1 MQYIFLFFL
10 EQDNKGENMKVKK
23 RILKYLMIFI
33 LGFIFLIN
41 GIYFYAKLCP
51 KLDIKN
57 VNTFYLY
64 TNNDEL
70 YFEGSG
76 EKEWVDLNNISD
88 NLIKATIN
96 IEDKKFY
103 EHHGVDILRVI
114 KATINNIKNGEIVE
128 GASTITQQYAKNLY
142 LDFDKTFKRKLNEL
156 WYTIQIE
163 SHYTKDEILEGYL
176 NTINY
181 GHGNYG
187 IKNASQYYFNKD
199 PSDLTLAES
208 CILANIPKS
217 PTNYSPINNYE
228 LAKQRQENTLKTFL
242 KNEVITREEYD
253 EAISEEIIIYG
264 KKEKINLTTLMY
276 YQDAVFK
283 ELKDLKGIP
292 STYLESGG
300 LKIYT
305 NLDLKAQTILEENIN
320 KTIKNDKLQVN
331 SVIMEPKTGKITAL
345 VGGRDYNK
353 SQFNRSIN
361 SKRQVGSTIKPILY
375 YTALENGFTASSAF
389 LSEKTSFN
397 LANNMIYT
405 PQNYGDIY
413 GNKEISM
420 AAAIALSDN
429 VYAIKTH
436 LFLGEKAMID
446 TAYKMGIKTKLEE
459 IASLPLG
466 TTELNIL
473 EITNAYATLA
483 NNGIK
488 NEPYLI
494 SKVTDM
500 NDNVLYEHK
509 DNSLQVL
516 DPDYVYILNNLLSLT
531 YDYDMVD
538 YSYPTNISIR
548 ALLSHKYGI
557 KSGSTDTDNWVIG
570 FNPNAVMSIWVGY
583 DDNTPLLVD
592 DYKYVKKIWAN
603 TMEGYLKDKDNEWYE
618 KPENVVG
625 VFVNP
630 ISGELANENTKK
642 KKLFYYLIGTEPTN
656 IQTVMKEDK
665 EKKSIN

>member
-1 MQYIFLFFL
+1 
-10 EQDNKGENMKVKK
+10 MKLKK
-23 RILKYLMIFI
+23 RIFKYIMIII
-33 LGFIFLIN
+33 LLFIFFIN
-41 GIYFYAKLCP
+41 GVYFYAKLIP

-64 TNNDEL
+64 TKNNEL
-70 YFEGSG
+70 YFQGSG
-76 EKEWVDLNNISD
+76 EKEWVNLSDISD

-96 IEDKKFY
+96 IEDKNFY

-114 KATINNIKNGEIVE
+114 KATFNNIKSGQIKE

-142 LDFDKTFKRKLNEL
+142 LDFDKTLKRKINEL

-163 SHYTKDEILEGYL
+163 THYTKDEILEGYL

-187 IKNASQYYFNKD
+187 IKNASNFYFNKD
-199 PSDLTLAES
+199 PKDLTLAES

-217 PTNYSPINNYE
+217 PNNYSPINNYE
-228 LAKQRQENTLKTFL
+228 LAKKRQEKTLNTLL
-242 KNEVITREEYD
+242 KD
-253 EAISEEIIIYG
+253 EIISEEEYNEAIGDEIKLYG

-283 ELKDLKGIP
+283 ELETLSGIP
-292 STYLESGG
+292 SNYLDSGG

-305 NLDLKAQTILEENIN
+305 NLDLEAQTILEDNIN

-331 SVIMEPKTGKITAL
+331 SVIMDPADAKIIAL

-353 SQFNRSIN
+353 SQYNRTIN

-375 YTALENGFTASSAF
+375 YTALENGFTASSSF
-389 LSEKTSFN
+389 LSEKTTFN
-397 LANNMIYT
+397 LSNNMTYT
-405 PQNYGDIY
+405 PQNYSDLY
-413 GNKEISM
+413 GNKAISM
-420 AAAIALSDN
+420 AEAIALSDN
-429 VYAIKTH
+429 VYAVKTH
-436 LFLGEKAMID
+436 LFLGEKSMID
-446 TAYKMGIKTKLEE
+446 TAYRMGIKTNLDP

-466 TTELNIL
+466 TVELNIL
-473 EITNAYATLA
+473 EITNTYATLA

-500 NDNVLYEHK
+500 NDNILYEH
-509 DNSLQVL
+509 NSHPLQVL
-516 DPDYVYILNNLLSLT
+516 DEDYVYILNNMLSLT
-531 YDYDMVD
+531 YDYDMID

-548 ALLSHKYGI
+548 ALLSNKYAI

-570 FNPNAVMSIWVGY
+570 FNKNSVMSIWVGY
-583 DDNTPLLVD
+583 DNNDNLLVD
-592 DYKYVKKIWAN
+592 DYKYIKKIWAN
-603 TMEGYLKDKDNEWYE
+603 TMEKYLKNQDNTWYN

-625 VFVNP
+625 VLVDP
-630 ISGELANENTKK
+630 VSGEIANENTKK
-642 KKLFYYLIGTEPTN
+642 KKIFYYLRGTEPSN
-656 IQTVMKEDK
+656 INTVMNENK
-665 EKKSIN
+665 EKKGLSP